1 MLSGFS
7 FLWPEENTQFKILSD
22 IFLVNMHSAFEQ
34 FFEEFLACNFA
45 PNEEK
50 KWLHVASD
58 RRLLKASKKDR
69 TEGH

>member
-7 FLWPEENTQFKILSD
+7 FLWPEENTQFKISSD

-34 FFEEFLACNFA
+34 FFEDFLACNFA

-50 KWLHVASD
+50 N
-58 RRLLKASKKDR
+58 
-69 TEGH
+69 GYM